1 MERPKG
7 YGGRPKRNQVLDNVI
22 VGNGDRQWRVE
33 NSHHSCDN
41 NKESGNLANTGI
53 HARDKAVQDN
63 SDAFHEGEIDG
74 SLPLLVLP
82 LLEEQVAQHP
92 AFICI
97 MQQLQALEQSEGTSG
112 MVGDAVDKC
121 TPSLPT
127 STPNIVEENDI
138 SKDLVEATI
147 VDNDNIPMS
156 RTMDT
161 FTQLLGEDE
170 VG

>member
-1 MERPKG
+1 M
-7 YGGRPKRNQVLDNVI
+7 
-22 VGNGDRQWRVE
+22 
-33 NSHHSCDN
+33 
-41 NKESGNLANTGI
+41 
-53 HARDKAVQDN
+53 
-63 SDAFHEGEIDG
+63 
-74 SLPLLVLP
+74 
-82 LLEEQVAQHP
+82 
-92 AFICI
+92 
-97 MQQLQALEQSEGTSG
+97 
-112 MVGDAVDKC
+112 DKC